1 MASARYRN
9 LPQLTDRTVVG
20 HHLHSY
26 AAVPSLDSKTVAFAG
41 SNSFAIT
48 VGCRRQQE
56 AGALHSSI
64 VSSSSTGRKRVHRGV
79 DECVAVADGKAFPFG
94 LSDGL
99 CCQLPAELTITN
111 RFNLQPKPSLDKGRL
126 EHF

>member
-1 MASARYRN
+1 MASAQYRN

-26 AAVPSLDSKTVAFAG
+26 AAVPSLDLKTIAFAG

-56 AGALHSSI
+56 AGALHSST

-79 DECVAVADGKAFPFG
+79 DECVAVADGKAFPFELRHG
-94 LSDGL
+94 SRY
-99 CCQLPAELTITN
+99 QLPAELT
-111 RFNLQPKPSLDKGRL
+111 DRL
-126 EHF
+126 N

>member
-1 MASARYRN
+1 MASAQYRN

-20 HHLHSY
+20 HHRYSY
-26 AAVPSLDSKTVAFAG
+26 AAIPSLDSKTVAFAG

-48 VGCRRQQE
+48 VDYRRQQE
-56 AGALHSSI
+56 AGALHSST

-94 LSDGL
+94 LIHGS
-99 CCQLPAELTITN
+99 CCQLSTELITTN
-111 RFNLQPKPSLDKGRL
+111 HLN
-126 EHF
+126 